1 MQQAC
6 CAGAESAS
14 ASGAIVPTSNSVSR
28 TLAVRRC
35 IGIRASPIAI
45 RWLTEYP
52 QSPRT
57 RKAASLHQHITTAVR
72 EEYEQVYQ
80 YEDQIVVPARSFLAP
95 EASVPREYLQI
106 DSAQHYY
113 HQAQRRELREHSE
126 SYTQPSGNFR
136 DSKKNGKTLAH
147 PDTLGTLCGFRNVTP
162 A

>member
-1 MQQAC
+1 M
-6 CAGAESAS
+6 
-14 ASGAIVPTSNSVSR
+14 
-28 TLAVRRC
+28 
-35 IGIRASPIAI
+35 
-45 RWLTEYP
+45 
-52 QSPRT
+52 
-57 RKAASLHQHITTAVR
+57 
-72 EEYEQVYQ
+72 
-80 YEDQIVVPARSFLAP
+80 PARSFLAP

-162 A
+162 ATGDEYERHHESQQQNSEIGEASKLGKHAPAIRELT